1 MASKIINTNEKKKEI
16 DEIKNKLKNF
26 IKKIDQK
33 NKITEEDFNL
43 YIKIKKEN
51 KISPLML
58 YILEKAIEKYNNNS
72 INNNIEKVGFGK
84 FPGITSSR
92 EKNNKKYFD
101 SKDAF
106 VLYASFPE
114 EFIGEFWKKHQLLAD
129 LLGVNPIK
137 EVLNSKLQLSKNSK
151 TSISNKTEED
161 NNQQFYKL
169 SLGANFEFNSLK
181 YLLYGIKEYV
191 NLPRIVFYPIIDY
204 IEYEEIDS
212 IIFVKEMKNNLGK
225 YYENFKSINLENP
238 DNRKNFELNNNDLVF
253 IEASFDIEDK
263 KKKIHDFF
271 VKILSFIFLLE
282 NIKLIDNINNYK
294 IRPIILYNNN
304 YNIKNDTIDKIKKSI
319 NSIKITIKK
328 LNNTKFEEI
337 YENVQII
344 YCWPT
349 MPLLNNII
357 TQRDLNKK
365 IEKAN
370 IEINN
375 LKEKINN
382 LENKI
387 YPKNKIN
394 SNFKIII
401 IIIIIGFIMI
411 IKGNITIKI

>member
-1 MASKIINTNEKKKEI
+1 
-16 DEIKNKLKNF
+16 
-26 IKKIDQK
+26 
-33 NKITEEDFNL
+33 
-43 YIKIKKEN
+43 
-51 KISPLML
+51 ML

>member
-263 KKKIHDFF
+263 KKKYM
-271 VKILSFIFLLE
+271 IFLL
-282 NIKLIDNINNYK
+282 KFYRLFFCLK
-294 IRPIILYNNN
+294 I
-304 YNIKNDTIDKIKKSI
+304 
-319 NSIKITIKK
+319 
-328 LNNTKFEEI
+328 LN
-337 YENVQII
+337 
-344 YCWPT
+344 
-349 MPLLNNII
+349 
-357 TQRDLNKK
+357 
-365 IEKAN
+365 
-370 IEINN
+370 
-375 LKEKINN
+375 
-382 LENKI
+382 
-387 YPKNKIN
+387 
-394 SNFKIII
+394 
-401 IIIIIGFIMI
+401 
-411 IKGNITIKI
+411 

>member
-1 MASKIINTNEKKKEI
+1 MIQFLLRLLSTLKI
-16 DEIKNKLKNF
+16 
-26 IKKIDQK
+26 
-33 NKITEEDFNL
+33 
-43 YIKIKKEN
+43 
-51 KISPLML
+51 
-58 YILEKAIEKYNNNS
+58 
-72 INNNIEKVGFGK
+72 
-84 FPGITSSR
+84 
-92 EKNNKKYFD
+92 
-101 SKDAF
+101 
-106 VLYASFPE
+106 
-114 EFIGEFWKKHQLLAD
+114 
-129 LLGVNPIK
+129 
-137 EVLNSKLQLSKNSK
+137 
-151 TSISNKTEED
+151 
-161 NNQQFYKL
+161 
-169 SLGANFEFNSLK
+169 
-181 YLLYGIKEYV
+181 
-191 NLPRIVFYPIIDY
+191 
-204 IEYEEIDS
+204 
-212 IIFVKEMKNNLGK
+212 
-225 YYENFKSINLENP
+225 
-238 DNRKNFELNNNDLVF
+238 
-253 IEASFDIEDK
+253 K

-271 VKILSFIFLLE
+271 VKILSFIFLFE